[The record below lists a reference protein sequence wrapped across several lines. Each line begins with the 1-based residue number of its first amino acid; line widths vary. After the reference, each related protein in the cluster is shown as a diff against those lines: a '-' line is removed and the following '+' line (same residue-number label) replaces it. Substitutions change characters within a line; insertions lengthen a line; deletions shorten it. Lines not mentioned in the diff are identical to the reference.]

1 MYQACFIVL
10 SVMQLSFMNRKP
22 KIATFY
28 NQKQVCF
35 DLIQEKSYSKSPMK
49 PFLLMERIQS
59 RGLLEHFEI
68 FSEFEPFEEH
78 DFYTAHTKEY
88 VTNVFHQTGNYAS
101 NGIPWSKN
109 LVESVRYTNSALY
122 HAIKHSLSFTDQ
134 LCFAP
139 VSGMHHATPGAGQGF
154 CTFSGQA
161 IASLKLFDETEFC
174 GAWLDLDGH
183 FGNSIEDTR
192 SFDPR
197 LDQAVPLDCNV
208 NPFGMH
214 ADYVRNFTEK
224 LDPVKQRILN
234 NQVHYVVFAH
244 GADSHVDDD
253 LGGQCDTDH
262 WLQCADVFVHW
273 VEEVSQSLGKPLPVI
288 LALFGGYRRDD
299 YSIVLDLHLSSIERC
314 RRLCGFNTF

>member
-1 MYQACFIVL
+1 M
-10 SVMQLSFMNRKP
+10 SRKST
-22 KIATFY
+22 IATFY
-28 NQKQVCF
+28 NKKQVCF
-35 DLIQEKSYSKSPMK
+35 DLIMDQSYSKSPIK
-49 PFLLMERIQS
+49 PYLLMERIQS
-59 RGLLEHFEI
+59 RGLLQHFEI
-68 FSEFEPFEEH
+68 FS
-78 DFYTAHTKEY
+78 DFLPYDQDDFCTAHTEEY
-88 VTNVFHQTGNYAS
+88 VSNVFNQTGNYDS
-101 NGIPWSKN
+101 NGVPWSEN

-122 HAIKHSLSFTDQ
+122 HAIKHSLAHPEQ

-161 IASLKLFDETEFC
+161 IASLKLFDELAVC

-192 SFDPR
+192 SFAPR

-208 NPFGMH
+208 NPFGMY
-214 ADYVRNFTEK
+214 ADYVQNFREK
-224 LDPVKQRILN
+224 LGPVKNRILN

-253 LGGQCDTDH
+253 LGGQCDTEH
-262 WLQCADVFVHW
+262 WLQCADVFTHW
-273 VEEVSQSLGKPLPVI
+273 VEEVSQELGKPLPVT

-299 YSIVLDLHLSSIERC
+299 YNIVLDLHLSSIERC
-314 RRLCGFNTF
+314 RRLCGYSSF